1 MTKVITYGTYDML
14 HRGHIRL
21 LQRAKAMGDYL
32 IVGVT
37 AEAFDRA
44 RGKLNVKQST
54 MDRVMAVK
62 ALGIADQI
70 IIEEYEGQKIDDILR
85 YDVDIFTVG
94 SDWTGKFD
102 YLRAYCQVVY
112 LPRTEG
118 ISSSALRA
126 EERSL
131 RLGIVGELPFLAK
144 FEREAEAVNGL
155 HISGL
160 CTQSHELAD
169 TLRETIP
176 FVTDDYGALL
186 GRCDAVYL
194 ISPPQQHEA
203 QIRRAL
209 AAGKHVLC
217 ESPVTLDPA
226 AYDALRELAAARGC
240 ILMEAQKT
248 AYTTAYYRLLLLV
261 KSGRIGRVVSIDAT
275 CTSLRPAQTPP
286 GQPAWNSIEE
296 WGVVAM
302 PPVFQLLGTSY
313 AAKQIV
319 SRFVDEAHHRDDF
332 TRISFLYPD
341 AVATVCAGNG
351 VKAEGDMVIA
361 GTKGY
366 IYVPAPWWK
375 TDYFEIRYE
384 NPAENKRYFYALEG
398 EGIRYEQ
405 VSFLK
410 SVQTGKAQNYIT
422 PDVTRQ
428 MAAVLADFYRGTD
441 VIALRS

>member
-1 MTKVITYGTYDML
+1 
-14 HRGHIRL
+14 
-21 LQRAKAMGDYL
+21 
-32 IVGVT
+32 
-37 AEAFDRA
+37 
-44 RGKLNVKQST
+44 
-54 MDRVMAVK
+54 
-62 ALGIADQI
+62 
-70 IIEEYEGQKIDDILR
+70 
-85 YDVDIFTVG
+85 
-94 SDWTGKFD
+94 
-102 YLRAYCQVVY
+102 
-112 LPRTEG
+112 
-118 ISSSALRA
+118 
-126 EERSL
+126 
-131 RLGIVGELPFLAK
+131 
-144 FEREAEAVNGL
+144 
-155 HISGL
+155 
-160 CTQSHELAD
+160 
-169 TLRETIP
+169 
-176 FVTDDYGALL
+176 
-186 GRCDAVYL
+186 
-194 ISPPQQHEA
+194 
-203 QIRRAL
+203 
-209 AAGKHVLC
+209 
-217 ESPVTLDPA
+217 
-226 AYDALRELAAARGC
+226 
-240 ILMEAQKT
+240 MEAQKT

-302 PPVFQLLGTSY
+302 LPVFQLLGTSY